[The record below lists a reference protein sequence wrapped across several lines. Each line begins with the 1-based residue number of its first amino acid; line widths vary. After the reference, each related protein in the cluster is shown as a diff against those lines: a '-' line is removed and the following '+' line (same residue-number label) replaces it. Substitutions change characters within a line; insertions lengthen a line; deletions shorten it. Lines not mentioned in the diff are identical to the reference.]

1 MNSKQTLQRMDAA
14 LGVAG
19 KTLDGVIAALA
30 HAVSKE
36 GRIDGELS
44 DAYQGEI
51 FQIAQ
56 LHSALQAA
64 RQACIYGEL
73 GNLEARLA
81 LAFGGQTL
89 ADLRGRLPNLTLHI
103 PNAGAQAADFAVNEE
118 AAALIRETSGETFN
132 SAVWEMLRGAAGDG
146 VDSLGEEHRLLRS
159 TFRAFADKKVA
170 PMAERFHR
178 ENLLIPDELI
188 REVSELGCFGA
199 GIPQAY
205 GGFQDRVDHIGVV
218 VVTEELSRGAMIF
231 GSLITRPEILA
242 KALLKGGTAAQKEK
256 FLPAMASGEKMVA
269 ISVTEPDYGSD
280 VAGIA
285 ITARQDGA
293 GLRMNV
299 AKTFATFAGRA
310 ELIGLLTRSEPDPA
324 LGHRGLSLFVV
335 EKPPFYGHEFEH
347 VPDGGGRLTGRAIPT
362 AGYRGM
368 HSFELNFE
376 DFFVPAENLVGGEEG
391 RGRGF
396 YLQMEGFT
404 GGRLQT
410 AARALGV
417 MQAAYDQ
424 AKSYA
429 KERKIFGRTL
439 GDFALSRE
447 KLVRMAATVQAARQ
461 SVYATARLMDEGEGQ
476 MEASMTKFLLCRQAE
491 WVTREAQQL
500 HGGMGYAEEFPLS
513 RLFIDARVL
522 SIFEGAEEVL
532 ALKVIAPALLK
543 RALQ

>member
-81 LAFGGQTL
+81 QAFGGQTL

-293 GLRMNV
+293 GWRING

-376 DFFVPAENLVGGEEG
+376 
-391 RGRGF
+391 
-396 YLQMEGFT
+396 
-404 GGRLQT
+404 
-410 AARALGV
+410 
-417 MQAAYDQ
+417 
-424 AKSYA
+424 
-429 KERKIFGRTL
+429 
-439 GDFALSRE
+439 
-447 KLVRMAATVQAARQ
+447 
-461 SVYATARLMDEGEGQ
+461 
-476 MEASMTKFLLCRQAE
+476 
-491 WVTREAQQL
+491 
-500 HGGMGYAEEFPLS
+500 
-513 RLFIDARVL
+513 
-522 SIFEGAEEVL
+522 
-532 ALKVIAPALLK
+532 
-543 RALQ
+543 